1 MSTNLTA
8 DCIAYTRVNLNSMN
22 RPIPELPFD
31 METLK
36 HLIQKSEPLL
46 TLDEKR
52 QMFQGIEQRTIKNR
66 KSIKPFRTWWVAASI
81 ITIIFTLSFWFYFDT
96 SSSPY
101 QRLANLVNV
110 DTLKQVSLFIDDQRL
125 DLPKQSEIA
134 VLTNGVEVR
143 PLDGEAFKISSSE
156 ARQSYAQVAVPKGQK
171 VKITLS
177 DGSRITLREESKL
190 IFPLAFKASKR
201 TVHLVG
207 EAYMQIAHDDSKRFV
222 TLTDKLN
229 VSVLGTQFLVSAYP
243 NRVDQSVLLVSGKVE
258 VEPQKGKKVILKP
271 NEQLIYSTQTQAM
284 TLKREL
290 DPMPLIGWKEDLM
303 IIHEESLSQVLKHIE
318 EIYKID
324 LTYDWTELEKIKIN
338 GKLDM
343 SVPVDELFDRLS
355 KIAPIKVVRKQN
367 QIFINVES
375 LKSQKP
381 MN

>member
-1 MSTNLTA
+1 
-8 DCIAYTRVNLNSMN
+8 
-22 RPIPELPFD
+22 

-66 KSIKPFRTWWVAASI
+66 KSIKSFRTWWVAASI
-81 ITIIFTLSFWFYFDT
+81 ITIIFTLSFWIYFDT

-143 PLDGEAFKISSSE
+143 PLDGETFKISSSE
-156 ARQSYAQVAVPKGQK
+156 TRQSYAQVAVPKGQK
-171 VKITLS
+171 VKVTLS

-190 IFPLAFKASKR
+190 IFPLAFKANKR
-201 TVHLVG
+201 TVRLVG

-222 TLTDKLN
+222 TMTDKLN

-258 VEPQKGKKVILKP
+258 VEPQKGRKVILKP

-324 LTYDWTELEKIKIN
+324 LTYDWTELEKIRIN

-355 KIAPIKVVRKQN
+355 KIAPIKIVRKQN